1 MTAPASAAATRSGSA
16 MLTTLVTVETLA
28 THLSDAQWLI
38 VDCRFDLT
46 QPASGEAA
54 YRAGHIPGAVYA
66 HLDRDLSSP
75 ITPTTGRH
83 PLPDP
88 ERFAA
93 TLSNWGVG
101 PDTQVIAYD
110 ADNGMYASRLWWLLR
125 WVGHRA
131 VAVLDGGF
139 KAWTAAGLPVSR
151 GITAA
156 VLPESHSLPVS
167 TVIPARS
174 PTNFQARPNRDL
186 WLDADQVQ
194 ARVQQPDWRLLD
206 ARAPERFAG
215 KVEPLD
221 KVAGHVPGARN
232 HPFSTNLTS
241 DGRFGAPEELRR
253 RYEQSQAGVSDD
265 HTIVMCGS
273 GVTACHLLL
282 AMEVAGK
289 PGARLYAGSWSEW
302 IRNPARG
309 VATTD

>member
-1 MTAPASAAATRSGSA
+1 MY
-16 MLTTLVTVETLA
+16 TTLIPVATLSA
-28 THLSDAQWLI
+28 NLRAPDWLV

-46 QPASGEAA
+46 QPAAGETA

-66 HLDRDLSSP
+66 HLDRDLSSA
-75 ITPTTGRH
+75 ITPATGRH

-93 TLSNWGVG
+93 TLSAWGVT
-101 PDTQVIAYD
+101 PTTQVIAYD

-139 KAWTAAGLPVSR
+139 KAWNAERLPTDTEIS
-151 GITAA
+151 
-156 VLPESHSLPVS
+156 
-167 TVIPARS
+167 ARS
-174 PTNFQARPNRDL
+174 PSQFTARPNREL
-186 WLDADQVQ
+186 WLDAQQVQ
-194 ARVQQPDWRLLD
+194 ERVQQADWRLLD

-221 KVAGHVPGARN
+221 TKAGHVPGARN
-232 HPFSTNLTS
+232 HPFATNLGA

-253 RYEQSQAGVSDD
+253 RYEQSQAGVADD

-282 AMEVAGK
+282 AMEYAGK

-302 IRNPARG
+302 IRDPRRPIAS
-309 VATTD
+309 DS

>member
-1 MTAPASAAATRSGSA
+1 
-16 MLTTLVTVETLA
+16 MLTTLVPVETLA
-28 THLSDAQWLI
+28 AHLSPAHSQNGDWLI
-38 VDCRFDLT
+38 VDCRFDLA

-54 YRAGHIPGAVYA
+54 YRAGHIPGALYA
-66 HLDRDLSSP
+66 HLDRDLSGP
-75 ITPTTGRH
+75 ITPATGRH

-93 TLSNWGVG
+93 TLSQWGVG

-125 WVGHRA
+125 WVGHHA
-131 VAVLDGGF
+131 VAVLEGGF
-139 KAWTAAGLPVSR
+139 KAWIAAG
-151 GITAA
+151 
-156 VLPESHSLPVS
+156 HSATTEL
-167 TVIPARS
+167 PARS
-174 PTNFQARPNRDL
+174 PTQFQARPNRDM
-186 WLDADQVQ
+186 WLDAGEVQ
-194 ARVQQPDWRLLD
+194 ERVQQSDWRLLD

-221 KVAGHVPGARN
+221 SVAGHVPGARN
-232 HPFSTNLTS
+232 HPFATNLAS
-241 DGRFGAPEELRR
+241 DSRFGAPEELRR
-253 RYEQSQAGVSDD
+253 RYEQSQAGVADD

>member
-1 MTAPASAAATRSGSA
+1 MYTTLIPVSTLAAKLDAPAAG
-16 MLTTLVTVETLA
+16 VP
-28 THLSDAQWLI
+28 DWLI
-38 VDCRFDLT
+38 VDCRFDLA
-46 QPASGEAA
+46 QPAAGETA

-75 ITPTTGRH
+75 ITPTSGRH

-93 TLSNWGVG
+93 TLGRWGVSST
-101 PDTQVIAYD
+101 TQVVAYD

-139 KAWTAAGLPVSR
+139 KAWTAERLP
-151 GITAA
+151 T
-156 VLPESHSLPVS
+156 S
-167 TVIPARS
+167 TEIPARS
-174 PTNFQARPNRDL
+174 PSQFTARPNREL
-186 WLDADQVQ
+186 WLDAQQVQ
-194 ARVQQPDWRLLD
+194 ERVQQPDWRLLD

-221 KVAGHVPGARN
+221 TVAGHVPGARN
-232 HPFSTNLTS
+232 HPFATNLAT
-241 DGRFGAPEELRR
+241 DGRFGAPEELRK
-253 RYEQSQAGVSDD
+253 RYEQSQAGVADH

-282 AMEVAGK
+282 AMEHAGK

-302 IRNPARG
+302 IRDPRRP
-309 VATTD
+309 VAT

>member
-1 MTAPASAAATRSGSA
+1 MH
-16 MLTTLVTVETLA
+16 TTLVDAATLA
-28 THLSDAQWLI
+28 AHRTDARWLI
-38 VDCRFDLT
+38 VDCRFDLA
-46 QPASGEAA
+46 QPAAGEAA
-54 YRAGHIPGAVYA
+54 YRAGHIPGAIYA

-75 ITPTTGRH
+75 ITAQTGRH
-83 PLPDP
+83 PLPDA
-88 ERFAA
+88 ERFAQ
-93 TLSNWGVG
+93 TLSSWGVT

-139 KAWTAAGLPVSR
+139 KAWNAAGLP
-151 GITAA
+151 T
-156 VLPESHSLPVS
+156 S
-167 TVIPARS
+167 TEIPARQPS
-174 PTNFQARPNRDL
+174 QFQARPNRDL

-194 ARVQQPDWRLLD
+194 QRVQQADWRLLD

-232 HPFSTNLTS
+232 HPFATNLAS

-253 RYEQSQAGVSDD
+253 RYEQSQAGVTDD

-302 IRNPARG
+302 IRNPRRG

>member
-1 MTAPASAAATRSGSA
+1 MY
-16 MLTTLVTVETLA
+16 TTLVPVATLA
-28 THLSDAQWLI
+28 SHLDAPDWLV
-38 VDCRFDLT
+38 VDCRFDLA
-46 QPASGEAA
+46 QPAAGEAA
-54 YRAGHIPGAVYA
+54 YHAGHIPGAVYA

-75 ITPTTGRH
+75 ITPATGRH

-93 TLSNWGVG
+93 TLSRWGVS
-101 PDTQVIAYD
+101 PTTQVIAYD

-139 KAWTAAGLPVSR
+139 KAWTTERLP
-151 GITAA
+151 T
-156 VLPESHSLPVS
+156 S
-167 TVIPARS
+167 TEISARS
-174 PTNFQARPNRDL
+174 PTQFTARPDREL
-186 WLDADQVQ
+186 WLDAQQVQ
-194 ARVQQPDWRLLD
+194 ERVQQPDWRLLD

-221 KVAGHVPGARN
+221 TVAGHVPGARN
-232 HPFSTNLTS
+232 HPFATNLAA

-253 RYEQSQAGVSDD
+253 RYQQSQAGVADH

-282 AMEVAGK
+282 AMEHAGK
-289 PGARLYAGSWSEW
+289 SGARLYAGSWSEW
-302 IRNPARG
+302 IRDAKRP
-309 VATTD
+309 VEVTTD

>member
-1 MTAPASAAATRSGSA
+1 
-16 MLTTLVTVETLA
+16 LE
-28 THLSDAQWLI
+28 
-38 VDCRFDLT
+38 
-46 QPASGEAA
+46 
-54 YRAGHIPGAVYA
+54 
-66 HLDRDLSSP
+66 RDLSSP
-75 ITPTTGRH
+75 ITAATGRH

-93 TLSNWGVG
+93 TLSRWGVS
-101 PDTQVIAYD
+101 PTTQVIAYD

-139 KAWTAAGLPVSR
+139 KAWTAERLP
-151 GITAA
+151 I
-156 VLPESHSLPVS
+156 S
-167 TVIPARS
+167 TEIPARS
-174 PTNFQARPNRDL
+174 PTQFTARPNREL
-186 WLDADQVQ
+186 WLDAQQ
-194 ARVQQPDWRLLD
+194 LQERLQQPDWRLLD

-221 KVAGHVPGARN
+221 TAAGHVPGARN
-232 HPFSTNLTS
+232 HPFATNLAA

-253 RYEQSQAGVSDD
+253 RYEQSQAGISDD

-282 AMEVAGK
+282 AMEHAGK

-302 IRNPARG
+302 IRDPRRPI
-309 VATTD
+309 ATDS

>member
-1 MTAPASAAATRSGSA
+1 MY
-16 MLTTLVTVETLA
+16 TTLVPVATLA
-28 THLSDAQWLI
+28 AHLDQADWLV
-38 VDCRFDLT
+38 VDCRFDLA
-46 QPASGEAA
+46 QPAAGEAA
-54 YRAGHIPGAVYA
+54 YRAGHIPGALYA

-75 ITPTTGRH
+75 ITPATGRH

-93 TLSNWGVG
+93 SLSAWGVSSS
-101 PDTQVIAYD
+101 TQVIAYD

-139 KAWTAAGLPVSR
+139 KAWNAERLP
-151 GITAA
+151 T
-156 VLPESHSLPVS
+156 S
-167 TVIPARS
+167 TEIPARS
-174 PTNFQARPNRDL
+174 PSKFTAHPNREL
-186 WLDADQVQ
+186 WLDAQQVQ
-194 ARVQQPDWRLLD
+194 ERLQQPDWRLLD

-221 KVAGHVPGARN
+221 TRAGHVPGARN
-232 HPFSTNLTS
+232 HPFATNLAA

-253 RYEQSQAGVSDD
+253 RYQQSQAGVSDD

-282 AMEVAGK
+282 AMEHAGK

-302 IRNPARG
+302 IRDPRRP
-309 VATTD
+309 VATDS

>member
-1 MTAPASAAATRSGSA
+1 MY
-16 MLTTLVTVETLA
+16 TTLVPVATLA
-28 THLSDAQWLI
+28 ANLHAAAAGVPAAGVPDWLV
-38 VDCRFDLT
+38 VDCRFDLA
-46 QPASGEAA
+46 QPAAGETA

-75 ITPTTGRH
+75 ITPMTGRH

-93 TLSNWGVG
+93 TLSAWGVSST
-101 PDTQVIAYD
+101 TQVIAYD

-139 KAWTAAGLPVSR
+139 KAWTAERLP
-151 GITAA
+151 I
-156 VLPESHSLPVS
+156 S
-167 TVIPARS
+167 TEIPARS
-174 PTNFQARPNRDL
+174 PSQFTARPNREL
-186 WLDADQVQ
+186 WLDAQQVQ
-194 ARVQQPDWRLLD
+194 ERLQQPDWRLLD

-221 KVAGHVPGARN
+221 TRAGHVPGARN
-232 HPFSTNLTS
+232 HPFATNLAA

-282 AMEVAGK
+282 AMEHAGK

-302 IRNPARG
+302 IRDPQRP
-309 VATTD
+309 VASDT

>member
-1 MTAPASAAATRSGSA
+1 MH
-16 MLTTLVTVETLA
+16 TTLVNVDTLA
-28 THLSDAQWLI
+28 AHLADTSWLI
-38 VDCRFDLT
+38 VDCRFDLA
-46 QPASGEAA
+46 QPAAGEAA
-54 YRAGHIPGAVYA
+54 YNAGHIPGAVYA

-75 ITPTTGRH
+75 IAPTTGRH

-93 TLSNWGVG
+93 TLSDWGVG
-101 PDTQVIAYD
+101 TDIQVIAYD

-139 KAWTAAGLPVSR
+139 KAWTAAG
-151 GITAA
+151 G
-156 VLPESHSLPVS
+156 S
-167 TVIPARS
+167 TDTEIPARS
-174 PTNFQARPNRDL
+174 SSKFLARPDREL
-186 WLDADQVQ
+186 WLDADQVRE
-194 ARVQQPDWRLLD
+194 RVQRPDWRLLD

-232 HPFSTNLTS
+232 HPFASNLAGN
-241 DGRFGAPEELRR
+241 GRFGAPEELRR
-253 RYEQSQAGVSDD
+253 AYEQSQAGVSDD
-265 HTIVMCGS
+265 RTIAMCGS

-282 AMEVAGK
+282 AMAVAGK